1 MAQPKRPGHTK
12 QGPGLRPTCP
22 LCTKR
27 KGSRPCPR
35 YESTICRADCLRVR
49 SLSLC
54 PRDCPFL
61 ADLVEGAHAPDE
73 DTIYR

>member
-1 MAQPKRPGHTK
+1 
-12 QGPGLRPTCP
+12 
-22 LCTKR
+22 
-27 KGSRPCPR
+27 
-35 YESTICRADCLRVR
+35 VR

-61 ADLVEGAHAPDE
+61 ADLVESAHAPDD